1 MSILIDYFSLI
12 FSLIYLLIHFLVT
25 NCVRNGYN
33 TMVRP
38 ISKVNGLT
46 NIYMELKLLQ
56 IDLV

>member
-1 MSILIDYFSLI
+1 MMIITSLL

>member
-1 MSILIDYFSLI
+1 MSILIDYYFSLI
-12 FSLIYLLIHFLVT
+12 LSNFVT